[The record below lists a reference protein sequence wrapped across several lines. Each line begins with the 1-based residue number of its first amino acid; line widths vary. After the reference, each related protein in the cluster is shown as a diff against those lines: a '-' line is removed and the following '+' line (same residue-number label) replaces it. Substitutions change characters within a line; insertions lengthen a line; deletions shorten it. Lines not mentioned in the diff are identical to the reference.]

1 MKASPIHHEKRLVSR
16 EVTGEFGIVELKVW
30 RVPKSKTYKRGVK
43 YSLFLVVH
51 GEVIVGMDNHH
62 PKGPHLHLGG
72 QELPYAFKSIPG
84 LLKDF
89 WDLVRKAGFN
99 P

>member
-1 MKASPIHHEKRLVSR
+1 M
-16 EVTGEFGIVELKVW
+16 
-30 RVPKSKTYKRGVK
+30 PKSKTYKHGVK

-62 PKGPHLHLGG
+62 PKGPHLHLGD
-72 QELPYAFKSIPG
+72 QELPYSFHGIPG

-89 WDLVRKAGFN
+89 WDFVRKAGFIA
-99 P
+99 